1 MWYSA
6 CYLKSSRLSDRIKP
20 NNLTLLRYAEVC
32 MYILYS
38 KMDWA
43 MTVLKRLGCRE
54 KKSRKLPILFQWS
67 ISKQFLMENSYLKD
81 IICINSLFCWLSL
94 WCIHVCR
101 YSLDL
106 AGMKVSWQ
114 VHGFLKVAWHQMF
127 KNLEKYFKMSDF
139 YQTRLV
145 STVKDII

>member
-1 MWYSA
+1 MQVFPL
-6 CYLKSSRLSDRIKP
+6 LK
-20 NNLTLLRYAEVC
+20 NGWV
-32 MYILYS
+32 
-38 KMDWA
+38 

-145 STVKDII
+145 STVKDQILSYWKIMVKA